1 MCPLRKGAAFEIIA
15 PPADS
20 TKFNRAGQECRG
32 NVNWR
37 RIILIGLAGLVILGI
52 GNFVWNSVQTRSQLA
67 LVSSKDA
74 AQQEQG
80 VKSLMERG
88 VLFDALQGGAP
99 KDTRLTAVATL
110 ATMAAGGKNP
120 AAFKE
125 LLQMLKDPDT
135 ESVEAKTH
143 PVRDAA
149 KDAVAKVGAS
159 YIDPIFAAAKDPD
172 GNIKDQSRAALKVIG
187 KPLKDEMA
195 KRLDDPDLRTAM
207 GDILSSIGPET
218 IPLIPP
224 YLEPSALAKFKKP
237 DDLQKAKIQLIEI
250 MGKFTAP
257 EAAPPVLAF
266 IADPDPNVRRS
277 AITSLAN
284 IGAPAGAPAL
294 IAALSDPNADPAA
307 RTAAA
312 VALGGIA
319 TPEANAAM
327 VKALSDYDVTVATAA
342 TAGLRRAGDKAAADI
357 AQALTNAD
365 PAVRA
370 RAAEAAGGMRAVALA
385 TRATSD
391 ADPTVRAVAITS
403 LSDILAKAAGIRAS
417 LSDLA
422 AATEKADR
430 EKSFTALQTRG
441 ATLDLLSPGVAPAAM
456 TNALAVLS
464 ARSAAAKDD
473 AARKPFAA
481 LMEKLNDPA
490 VRATQSQLPPLSDP
504 NAPNAIA
511 PLIKGL
517 SDTDGSVAEN
527 AVTALGRVGVP
538 AVAPLVALLSNANDT
553 LAYYASQSL
562 AAIQRP
568 AVDGLLLAAQPGNPA
583 ARWAAITLGEIG
595 DPRARAALETLAQ
608 SPDADTAYAAASAL
622 TRVGKG

>member
-1 MCPLRKGAAFEIIA
+1 MN
-15 PPADS
+15 
-20 TKFNRAGQECRG
+20 T
-32 NVNWR
+32 R
-37 RIILIGLAGLVILGI
+37 RIILFVLAALVLFGI

-67 LVSSKDA
+67 LVSGKDP

-99 KDTRLTAVATL
+99 KETRLTAVATL
-110 ATMAAGGKNP
+110 AKITDGGKNP

-149 KDAVAKVGAS
+149 KDAVAKVGAQ
-159 YIDPIFAAAKDPD
+159 YIDLIFAAAKDPD
-172 GNIKDQSRAALKVIG
+172 GNIKDQSRAALKAIG
-187 KPLKDEMA
+187 KPLKEEMA
-195 KRLDDPDLRTAM
+195 KRLGDPDLRSAV
-207 GDILSSIGPET
+207 GDMLASIGPET
-218 IPLIPP
+218 IPLIAP
-224 YLEPSALAKFKKP
+224 YLEPAALEKFKKP
-237 DDLQKAKIQLIEI
+237 DDLQTAKTQLLEI

-257 EAAPPVLAF
+257 EAATPVLPF
-266 IADPDPNVRRS
+266 IRDANPNVRRS

-294 IAALSDPNADPAA
+294 IGALSDPNADPAA

-327 VKALSDYDVTVATAA
+327 AKALSDFDVTVATAA
-342 TAGLRRAGDKAAADI
+342 TAGLRRAGDKAATNI
-357 AQALTNAD
+357 AQALTAAD

-370 RAAEAAGGMRAVALA
+370 RAAEAAGGMRSVALA
-385 TRATSD
+385 TKATAD
-391 ADPTVRAVAITS
+391 ADPNVRAVAITS
-403 LSDILAKAAGIRAS
+403 LSDILAKAAGVRAAIGS
-417 LSDLA
+417 LA
-422 AATEKADR
+422 AATEKTEQ
-430 EKSFTALQTRG
+430 EKSYNALQTRG
-441 ATLDLLSPGVAPAAM
+441 AILDLLTPGAAPAAL
-456 TNALAVLS
+456 TNALSVLS
-464 ARSAAAKDD
+464 SRSAAAKDD
-473 AARKPFAA
+473 AARKPFADLTA
-481 LMEKLNDPA
+481 KLNDPA
-490 VRATQSQLPPLSDP
+490 IRAAQAALPPLADP
-504 NAPNAIA
+504 NAPNAFA

-517 SDTDGSVAEN
+517 GDPDGSVAEN

-583 ARWAAITLGEIG
+583 ARWAAITLGQIG
-595 DPRARAALETLAQ
+595 DARARPALEALVQ
-608 SPDADTAYAAASAL
+608 SPDPDTAYAASSAL
-622 TRVGKG
+622 LRVGKG